1 MPTPPAQPILDL
13 TIELLRVE
21 PRVWRRLLVPGS
33 VRLDK
38 LHRMFQ
44 AAMGWEDCHLHSFE
58 IGADRYGMQFDDYP
72 DDELQEKDFTV
83 VTAVGANERFTYEYD
98 FGDSWEHEIT
108 VHRVWR
114 MPKGLKFA
122 VCLDGA
128 NACPPED
135 GTTSRCRRTTRRVTS
150 FSRPGVLIS
159 DVDVRNCALLGTC
172 ARRCTCAR
180 MCMTVHICGEENTC
194 GSTDRQILAGPFAIV
209 DEHSD

>member
-1 MPTPPAQPILDL
+1 MPTPPGQPVIEC
-13 TIELLRVE
+13 TIALREVE

-44 AAMGWEDCHLHSFE
+44 AAMGWTDSHLHSFE
-58 IGADRYGMQFDDYP
+58 IGGERYGMLFDEYP
-72 DDELQEKDFTV
+72 EGELDEKAFTV
-83 VTAVGANERFTYEYD
+83 VTAIGTNEHFTYEYD

-114 MPKGLKFA
+114 MAKGLKFA

-135 GTTSRCRRTTRRVTS
+135 VGGSW
-150 FSRPGVLIS
+150 GYEHLLAVLA
-159 DVDVRNCALLGTC
+159 DPND
-172 ARRCTCAR
+172 
-180 MCMTVHICGEENTC
+180 EEHEHLS
-194 GSTDRQILAGPFAIV
+194 GWVGGPFDSAEFDLALV
-209 DEHSD
+209 NARLQAVR

>member
-1 MPTPPAQPILDL
+1 MPTPPGQPVVDC
-13 TIELLRVE
+13 TIELREVE

-44 AAMGWEDCHLHSFE
+44 AAMGWEDYHLHSFD
-58 IGADRYGMQFDDYP
+58 IGAERYGMQLDDYP
-72 DDELQEKDFTV
+72 DEELQEK
-83 VTAVGANERFTYEYD
+83 
-98 FGDSWEHEIT
+98 DSWEHEIT

-135 GTTSRCRRTTRRVTS
+135 VGGSW
-150 FSRPGVLIS
+150 GYEHYLAVLG
-159 DVDVRNCALLGTC
+159 DPT
-172 ARRCTCAR
+172 
-180 MCMTVHICGEENTC
+180 HEEHDHLS
-194 GSTDRQILAGPFAIV
+194 GWRGPFDSKAFDLALV
-209 DEHSD
+209 NAYLQAVR

>member
-1 MPTPPAQPILDL
+1 MPTPSGHPVVDC
-13 TIELLRVE
+13 TIELREVE
-21 PRVWRRLLVPGS
+21 PRVWRRLHLPGS

-44 AAMGWEDCHLHSFE
+44 AAMGWEDYHLHSFE
-58 IGADRYGMQFDDYP
+58 IGAECYGMQFDDYP

-83 VTAVGANERFTYEYD
+83 VTAIGANERFTYEYD

-114 MPKGLKFA
+114 MSKGLKFA

-135 GTTSRCRRTTRRVTS
+135 VGGSW
-150 FSRPGVLIS
+150 GYEHYLAVLA
-159 DVDVRNCALLGTC
+159 DPT
-172 ARRCTCAR
+172 
-180 MCMTVHICGEENTC
+180 HEEHEHLS
-194 GSTDRQILAGPFAIV
+194 GWRGPFDPNAFDLALV
-209 DEHSD
+209 NAHLQAVR